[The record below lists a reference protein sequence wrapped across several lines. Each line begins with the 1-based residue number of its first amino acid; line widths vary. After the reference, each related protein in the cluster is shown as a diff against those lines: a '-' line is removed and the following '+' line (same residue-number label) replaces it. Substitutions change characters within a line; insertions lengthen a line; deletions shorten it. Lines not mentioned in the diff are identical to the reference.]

1 MGAKQNKIK
10 QNKAKNKKQKT
21 KNKKQKKILLEIKLT
36 TTTTCTG
43 NRLNIY
49 EEEEFCWIQQ
59 FFHNRKLKKRN

>member
-10 QNKAKNKKQKT
+10 QNKAKTKT
-21 KNKKQKKILLEIKLT
+21 KTKKILLEIKLT

-59 FFHNRKLKKRN
+59 FFTTAN

>member
-10 QNKAKNKKQKT
+10 QNKAKQKQNK
-21 KNKKQKKILLEIKLT
+21 NKKILLEIKLT

>member
-1 MGAKQNKIK
+1 MGAKQNKTK
-10 QNKAKNKKQKT
+10 QSKKQKT
-21 KNKKQKKILLEIKLT
+21 KNKKKILLEIKLT